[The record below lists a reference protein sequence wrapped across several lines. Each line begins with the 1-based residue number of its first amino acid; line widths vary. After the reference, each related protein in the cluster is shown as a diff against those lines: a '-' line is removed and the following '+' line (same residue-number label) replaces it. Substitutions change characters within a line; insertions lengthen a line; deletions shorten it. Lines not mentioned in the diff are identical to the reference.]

1 MKPPIGRTDDHSV
14 PSGSLASRITGAPRI
29 PSGESDSGRF
39 DDWIAA
45 LPGDTAGAE
54 LKALLSSFPPA
65 QALVASLPYFSP
77 YLWDLASLDAA
88 RLLNV
93 LKSDPQTLLASLLS
107 DAAARVGGTTD
118 EAEAMRAL
126 RAMKAQAALLIGLA
140 DIGNVW
146 PVMRVTAALT
156 DLADTALR
164 AALRFLM
171 NDAARRGKFDPAD
184 KTQPE
189 LGSGYFVLAMGKMGA
204 FELNYSSDIDL
215 IVLFDP
221 EISALPPGTE
231 VAAAHVRLTRGLV
244 KLLQERTSDGYV
256 FRVDLRLRPDPAST
270 QIALSTLS
278 ALDYY
283 EHRGQNWERSAMIK
297 ARPCAGDIAAG
308 EKFLKDLSPFIW
320 RKYMDFAAVAD
331 IHAMK
336 RQIHAYKGHGEI
348 AVEGFNIKLGR
359 GGIREIEFF
368 AQTQQL
374 IAGGR
379 HPELR
384 GRETLTTLTA
394 LAEDGWISRK
404 ARDEL
409 EEAYL
414 FLRMVEH
421 RLQMIAD
428 EQTHT
433 LPANAASIER
443 FAQFCGFPGRAEFAD
458 ALVARLQK
466 VQSHY
471 SVLFEPSAVSP
482 QPNLIFS
489 NDVDDRATL
498 DRLSELGFRN
508 PLEISATIRG
518 WLAGRY
524 QALRGEFARNQLTD
538 FIPHLLEQLAKNEN
552 REMAFI
558 TFDRFLS
565 GLHPGGGGRLFS
577 LLRQNPALLVLVG
590 HILGNAPR
598 LADILAAHPQAMD
611 ALIDPAFFAA
621 TPDAERLGEALSRA
635 LVQATSYEDFLDR
648 LRLFGQEQIFLIGA
662 RILSGTLS
670 AELAGKA
677 YARLADVIIR
687 ALHRAVE
694 DRFAETHG
702 CVKGQKTALLAMG
715 KLGGEEMTAA
725 SDLDLILVYGFDEEH
740 PESDGTKPLYGGQ
753 YFARLTQRL
762 ISALT
767 ARTNYGAL
775 YQVDMRLRPSGRS
788 GPVAT
793 QIEAFR
799 DYQQNEAWTW
809 EHMAL
814 TRARVVSA
822 TSGFDVEVE
831 ATIREVLC
839 RPRDRD
845 AIAGDALE
853 MRRAIAQ
860 ERPENDP
867 WDLKYAAGGLI
878 DIEFITQYLQLV
890 NAADHQDILDYS
902 TARALEKATRAGMLS
917 VEDSEILRP
926 ATQLFHDLSQI
937 LRLCLPGKF
946 DPKKTGPGLLTL
958 LARAGD
964 APDFTRLEAHL
975 LETQKRVRE
984 SFLRILGGRSST
996 S

>member
-1 MKPPIGRTDDHSV
+1 MTGPVSKEKPD
-14 PSGSLASRITGAPRI
+14 PSAALASRITGSPVAAGQDTNRQLA
-29 PSGESDSGRF
+29 
-39 DDWIAA
+39 DWIAGVSDRDA
-45 LPGDTAGAE
+45 QAG
-54 LKALLSSFPPA
+54 LKALFASHPAA
-65 QALVASLPYFSP
+65 QAMVSSLAHFSP
-77 YLWDLASLDAA
+77 YLWDLASSDAA
-88 RLLNV
+88 RLLAI
-93 LKSDPQTLLASLLS
+93 LQSDPDTHLAALLT
-107 DAAARVGGTTD
+107 DAAARVGNAAN

-126 RAMKAQAALLIGLA
+126 RTMKAHAALLIGLA
-140 DIGNVW
+140 DIGKVW
-146 PVMRVTAALT
+146 PVMRVTAAVT
-156 DLADTALR
+156 ELADTAVR

-171 NDAARRGKFDPAD
+171 QDATRRGKLNPAD
-184 KTQPE
+184 KAQPE
-189 LGSGYFVLAMGKMGA
+189 TGSGYFVLAMGKMGA
-204 FELNYSSDIDL
+204 FELNYSSDVDL

-221 EISALPPGTE
+221 EVSILPQGAEP
-231 VAAAHVRLTRGLV
+231 AAAHVRLTRGLV

-308 EKFLKDLSPFIW
+308 EAFLKALSPFIW

-336 RQIHAYKGHGEI
+336 RQIHAFKGHGEI

-368 AQTQQL
+368 VQTQQL

-384 GRETLTTLTA
+384 GRGTLATLGA
-394 LAEDGWISRK
+394 LAEGGWISGK
-404 ARDEL
+404 ARDDL
-409 EEAYL
+409 EESYL
-414 FLRMVEH
+414 FLRTIEH
-421 RLQMIAD
+421 RLQMVAD
-428 EQTHT
+428 EQTHI
-433 LPANAASIER
+433 LPASAAGIER
-443 FAQFCGFPGRAEFAD
+443 FAQFCGFAGRTEFAD
-458 ALVARLQK
+458 ALVARLQQ
-466 VQSHY
+466 VQDHY
-471 SVLFEPSAVSP
+471 SVLFEPSGVSP

-489 NDVDDRATL
+489 KDSDDRATL
-498 DRLSELGFRN
+498 DRLVELGFRN

-518 WLAGRY
+518 WVAGRY
-524 QALRGEFARNQLTD
+524 PTLRGEFARGQLMD
-538 FIPHLLEQLAKNEN
+538 FVPHLLDQLAKNEN
-552 REMAFI
+552 RELAFV

-565 GLHPGGGGRLFS
+565 GLHPGGGGRLLS

-590 HILGNAPR
+590 LILGNAPR
-598 LADILAAHPQAMD
+598 LADILAEHPQAMD

-621 TPDAERLGEALSRA
+621 TPDAERLAQALSRA
-635 LVQATSYEDFLDR
+635 LDQANSYEDFLDR

-694 DRFAETHG
+694 DLFVQTHG
-702 CVKGQKTALLAMG
+702 RVRGQKTALLAMG

-725 SDLDLILVYGFDEEH
+725 SDLDLILVYDFDEKH
-740 PESDGTKPLYGGQ
+740 PESDGERSLYGGQ

-793 QIEAFR
+793 QIGAFA
-799 DYQQNEAWTW
+799 DYQQSEAWTW

-822 TSGFDVEVE
+822 TSGFEPEVE
-831 ATIREVLC
+831 AVIRDVLC

-845 AIAGDALE
+845 AIAADALE

-860 ERPENDP
+860 EKPEIDP

-878 DIEFITQYLQLV
+878 DIEFIAQYLQLV
-890 NAADHQDILDYS
+890 NAADNPEILDPS
-902 TARALEKATRAGMLS
+902 TARSLEKAARAGILS
-917 VEDSEILRP
+917 AEDSEILRP

-946 DPKKTGPGLLTL
+946 DPKTAGAGLLNL

-964 APDFTRLEAHL
+964 APDFTRLDAHL
-975 LETQKRVRE
+975 SETQKRVRQ
-984 SFLRILGGRSST
+984 SFLRILDTQSKG
-996 S
+996 